1 MQWRKRVYARIAAL
15 CLAAS
20 IGALPGA
27 AFATNGMY
35 MIGYGAISRSM
46 GGVGIAYG
54 RDTLASAQNP
64 AALSDLSSI
73 RGDIGATVF
82 MPRASAAI
90 GTHAEHSAADL
101 YLIPNMGASVQLS
114 PRLWAGF
121 TMVGAGGGGSRYN
134 RNLFNLAAG
143 SGTYQET
150 MGVSLFLAQIN
161 PTVAYKLGRHNAFG
175 ASLVFGVQQFRA
187 FGLENFSQFTPSNT
201 TARLTNRG
209 NDWAY
214 GVGARIGWRGS
225 FLADRLDLGAVYT
238 TKTYMTQFD
247 KYSELFAGH
256 GRFDTPSSFGVGVA
270 VKITSKLMA
279 EVDVKR
285 MLYSGVPAVSNLG
298 PNATQGTPFPTS
310 RAVNALGENQGL
322 GFGWKNQTIYKLGLS
337 YDFND
342 QLTLRGGWNYGK
354 SPIDQTREIVFNVVA
369 PATVQSHVTLGATYH
384 LNAASSVTFSY
395 VHALNFTQFGGTYF
409 GQLGTIKMHQN
420 SFGISYGL
428 QM

>member
-1 MQWRKRVYARIAAL
+1 MKRLRTWTRVV
-15 CLAAS
+15 CLAAVIS
-20 IGALPGA
+20 PGTAL
-27 AFATNGMY
+27 ATNGMY

-64 AALSDLSSI
+64 AALSDVSGM
-73 RGDIGATVF
+73 RGDVGATLF
-82 MPRASAAI
+82 LPRATAAI
-90 GTHAEHSAADL
+90 GNYAGQSVADL
-101 YLIPNMGASVQLS
+101 YVIPSMGAAVQLS

-134 RNLFNLAAG
+134 RNLIGEAAHVG
-143 SGTYQET
+143 SPQKAL
-150 MGVSLFLAQIN
+150 GVSLFLAQAN

-175 ASLVFGVQQFRA
+175 ASLVFGIQQFRA
-187 FGLENFSQFTPSNT
+187 FGLTYFARFTPSGHF
-201 TARLTNRG
+201 ARLTNRG

-214 GVGARIGWRGS
+214 GVGVRVGWRGS

-270 VKITSKLMA
+270 VKITPKLMA
-279 EVDVKR
+279 ELDVVR
-285 MLYSGVPAVSNLG
+285 MLYSGVPAVSNTG
-298 PNATQGTPFPTS
+298 PNVNGEDGGVAWPTNK
-310 RAVNALGENQGL
+310 AANALGEDQGL
-322 GFGWKNQTIYKLGLS
+322 GFGWKNQTIYKVGLS
-337 YDFND
+337 YALND

-354 SPIDQTREIVFNVVA
+354 SPIDQTREILFNVLA
-369 PATVQSHVTLGATYH
+369 PATVQYHVTLGATYH
-384 LNAASSVTFSY
+384 LNAASSVTFAY
-395 VHALNFTQFGGTYF
+395 VHAFNFQQFGPTYI